1 MAHRVTNPASEPQQ
15 PYRPIRDEETA
26 RDDQESNGETADDA
40 LSETTPRQLQ
50 TQLFQQILDF
60 VYHPQYQPVKP
71 KGIHRAL
78 GLPPETYQHVRKAVK
93 RLVQEGKLAYAGNHL
108 VLTPEQISGDTKL
121 TRGTFRQAAAG
132 FGFVRPVPTGK
143 LAAVEDIFIP
153 ASATSSAM
161 EGDLVA
167 IRVRGS
173 RRGGQE
179 GEVIE
184 IVQRARRQFAG
195 TYGVQDGRSVVWLDG
210 VAVGSPVDVGDV
222 RGLPVEQGDK
232 VVVELVKFPDQF
244 AAGEAVILEV
254 LGSSKNPAVDTLAVM
269 RQFALQE
276 EFPDEVIEQARQ
288 QADAFQEGNIPEGRR
303 DLTGV
308 VTLTIDPHDA
318 RDFDDAISLSRN
330 EKGNWEL
337 LVHIADVS
345 HFVPIGSVLD
355 DEAKKRATSVY
366 LPDRVI
372 PMLPELISN
381 HLASLQPHKVRL
393 TKTVLMEMTETGT
406 IVHQEVFNS
415 AIHNDQRLN
424 YEQVDLYLQSPEDW
438 RERLTPEVWQL
449 LRDMHTLAM
458 VLRKNRASEGALEL
472 HLPEVKIDLDKSG
485 KVKGARIVEHTESHQ
500 IIEEFMLAANQAVA
514 TWLDDLEIPFLRRA
528 HAPPERRRLLKLNDF
543 VRDLG
548 IRCESLESRFEI
560 QKVIQ
565 QVRGKPTEYAVN
577 YAILK
582 SMSKAVYQP
591 EMEMHYALQFDH
603 YCHFTS
609 PIRRYPDL
617 QVHRTVDRL
626 VRQVKPV
633 GDPLPVLITLGQHC
647 SDMEQNAEAAERE
660 VIKIKLLHFLNKKI
674 GESMPGVI
682 SGVTP
687 EGFYVR
693 GTKFPAEGFV
703 SIKTLPQDRYRFQ
716 KQGQVLEGFRSGNRF
731 RLGDSVTVKIH
742 EIDLARR
749 ALLLTLVTNHTAS
762 AEAGDPKAKPK
773 KGSAGRGKS
782 GGKKIGTKK
791 KKSRRKRK

>member
-1 MAHRVTNPASEPQQ
+1 MTDSNNVPKIDPA
-15 PYRPIRDEETA
+15 
-26 RDDQESNGETADDA
+26 
-40 LSETTPRQLQ
+40 LV
-50 TQLFQQILDF
+50 QQILDF

-78 GLPPETYQHVRKAVK
+78 GLPMDDYPLVRKAVK
-93 RLVQEGKLAYAGNHL
+93 RLVLEGKLAYATNHL
-108 VLTPEQISGDTKL
+108 VLTPEQITGNAKL

-132 FGFVRPVPTGK
+132 FGFVRPQATGK
-143 LAAVEDIFIP
+143 LAATEDIFIP
-153 ASATSSAM
+153 APATGSAM

-167 IRVRGS
+167 IRTRSS

-179 GEVIE
+179 GEVVE

-195 TYGVQDGRSVVWLDG
+195 TYAVEHGRSVVWLDG
-210 VAVGSPVDVGDV
+210 VSNSSPVEVGDV
-222 RGLPVEQGDK
+222 RGLPIELGDK
-232 VVVELVKFPDQF
+232 VVVELVKFPDQHSV
-244 AAGEAVILEV
+244 GEAVIMEV

-269 RQFALQE
+269 RQFGLDE
-276 EFPDEVIEQARQ
+276 EFPEDVIDQARK
-288 QADAFQEGNIPEGRR
+288 QADAFEEGAIPEGRR
-303 DLTGV
+303 DVTNIP
-308 VTLTIDPHDA
+308 TLTIDPYDA
-318 RDFDDAISLSRN
+318 RDFDDAISLRRN

-337 LVHIADVS
+337 MVHIADVA
-345 HFVPIGSVLD
+345 HFVPLGSVLD
-355 DEAKKRATSVY
+355 EEAKNRATSVY

-381 HLASLQPHKVRL
+381 HLASLQPNKVRL
-393 TKTVLMEMTETGT
+393 TKSVLMEMTDTGT

-424 YEQVDLYLQSPEDW
+424 YEQVDMFLRTPEDW
-438 RERLTPEVWQL
+438 RERLSPEIFQL
-449 LRDMHTLAM
+449 LGDMHTLAM
-458 VLRKNRASEGALEL
+458 VLRGNRNKRGALEL
-472 HLPEVKIDLDKSG
+472 HLPEVKIDLDKTG
-485 KVKGARIVEHTESHQ
+485 KVKGARLVENTESHQ

-514 TWLDDLEIPFLRRA
+514 MWLDDLEIPFLRRA
-528 HAPPERRRLLKLNDF
+528 HAPPERRRLQKLNDF

-548 IRCESLESRFEI
+548 IKSESLESRYEI
-560 QKVIQ
+560 QRVIA

-591 EMEMHYALQFDH
+591 EMEMHYALHFDH

-626 VRQVKPV
+626 VRQQQPV

-647 SDMEQNAEAAERE
+647 SDKEQNAESAERE
-660 VIKIKLLHFLNKKI
+660 VIKIKILHFLKKKV
-674 GESMPGVI
+674 GESLAGVI

-703 SIKTLPQDRYRFQ
+703 SIGTLPDDRYRFE
-716 KQGQVLEGFRSGNRF
+716 KQGQVLEGYRSGNRF
-731 RLGDSVTVKIH
+731 RLGDSVTVKVH
-742 EIDLARR
+742 EVDLARR
-749 ALLLTLVTNHTAS
+749 ALLFTLETNHSSSSDANSAS
-762 AEAGDPKAKPK
+762 SRGKPASHLHGKLKAKK
-773 KGSAGRGKS
+773 IA
-782 GGKKIGTKK
+782 GKKIAAKKIAAKK
-791 KKSRRKRK
+791 KRKKHK